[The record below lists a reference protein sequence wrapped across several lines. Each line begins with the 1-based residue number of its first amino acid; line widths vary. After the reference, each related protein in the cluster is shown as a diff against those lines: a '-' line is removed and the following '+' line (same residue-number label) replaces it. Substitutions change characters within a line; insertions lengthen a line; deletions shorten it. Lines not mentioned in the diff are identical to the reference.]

1 MCLLFKVL
9 PLQRKLRTTFEQ
21 FPSKLPAINTVPPNM
36 ESIFSPFLERWMNET
51 KQRFEI
57 WIKQVIN
64 METVYFEILPLPSSR
79 ILQWQPMQGKEYTK
93 SASDLIAM
101 ISEVTDP
108 FIYLQADFTESP
120 FPQFVTKVRLYT
132 SLHLK

>member
-1 MCLLFKVL
+1 
-9 PLQRKLRTTFEQ
+9 
-21 FPSKLPAINTVPPNM
+21 
-36 ESIFSPFLERWMNET
+36 MNET